1 MSPKRFYYA
10 YGARVFWECV
20 IFLLFM
26 LFFYTPLL
34 NNIIVA
40 FGDVY
45 RFPDIIPSKLGFK
58 WWDFVF
64 GQDQLVSSVS
74 MSFLI
79 ASLTTIVTLLIC
91 IPAAYAIARY
101 RFKGRHA
108 VMFTF
113 LVSNAFPKMGI
124 YVSMAILFYKLKLMG
139 TMPGVIIVHMI
150 NSMMLMIMIPSGS
163 FRAIPAQQEEAARD
177 VGAKPLTVFRK
188 ITLPQAM
195 PGIIVASIY
204 TFLGSMEEAQGTLLV
219 GFPEISTMATAMY
232 GVILDYP
239 IQAGAVFSL
248 ILMLPSI
255 ILIVIFRKYLSAKTL
270 GEGFRM

>member
-79 ASLTTIVTLLIC
+79 ASLTTVVTLLIC
-91 IPAAYAIARY
+91 IPAAYAIA
-101 RFKGRHA
+101 
-108 VMFTF
+108 
-113 LVSNAFPKMGI
+113 L
-124 YVSMAILFYKLKLMG
+124 
-139 TMPGVIIVHMI
+139 
-150 NSMMLMIMIPSGS
+150 
-163 FRAIPAQQEEAARD
+163 
-177 VGAKPLTVFRK
+177 
-188 ITLPQAM
+188 
-195 PGIIVASIY
+195 
-204 TFLGSMEEAQGTLLV
+204 
-219 GFPEISTMATAMY
+219 
-232 GVILDYP
+232 
-239 IQAGAVFSL
+239 SL
-248 ILMLPSI
+248 IHI
-255 ILIVIFRKYLSAKTL
+255 
-270 GEGFRM
+270 